1 MLKTL
6 LICCVAAS
14 PRRQIETMPSQ
25 IPDIK
30 EKIGAAVAYLTLGIW
45 GLVWLLISSKNYFD
59 QKDFVR
65 FHCYQ
70 SIFVGLLYMFIP
82 QGFAIL
88 FSLIIQIIGLIPIAS
103 PIADGLHVAHGILQ
117 QIFHYGLLA
126 LIIYCVIF
134 SLFGKYTN
142 IPYVS
147 QIINRM
153 LR

>member
-1 MLKTL
+1 MPLQKYK
-6 LICCVAAS
+6 
-14 PRRQIETMPSQ
+14 TMPTQ
-25 IPDIK
+25 IPNIK

-45 GLVWLLISSKNYFD
+45 GLIWLLISGKNYFD
-59 QKDFVR
+59 QKDFIR

-88 FSLIIQIIGLIPIAS
+88 FSLAVQIIGLISKAAFITDS
-103 PIADGLHVAHGILQ
+103 MHVIHGIIQ
-117 QIFHYGLLA
+117 SVFHYGLLA
-126 LIIYCVIF
+126 LVIYCVIV

-142 IPYVS
+142 IPYIS
-147 QIINRM
+147 QIANRM